1 MGKCTSLVLKK
12 THSLCFSNTNFTQE
26 DFPADDAAAAAA

>member
-26 DFPADDAAAAAA
+26 NFPAAADAAAA